1 MKQGVRSR
9 IGSGIA
15 LLTGAFAIASFSIIG
30 PAQAQ
35 EIRIGLLAPL
45 TGPLAQ
51 PGNDM
56 VNGHQL
62 FWEEAEHTAG
72 GREVRVIVAD
82 TACNPDQAITQ
93 ARRLVDQEDVHVLV
107 GPLCGHEG
115 PAVAQV
121 SRETGVPVILDPAG
135 ADDITKWDRV
145 PTVVRTALSASQI
158 GHPFGDYLYNE
169 LGLRNVTFIGQD
181 YTFGQE
187 VTLGAIQS
195 FTELG
200 GEVASLIWSP
210 IGTTDYGP
218 VIAGIPSDTDG
229 VAVTIVGADRI
240 RLFDAWFDFG
250 MDRRHQIYG
259 GYWLHEDALPQVDER
274 AIGLISN
281 ALNYVAGIETPEN
294 DAFVDAFVE
303 RHQQMPS
310 WMAES
315 GYTSGLWTKTAL
327 DAIEGDIEDVEAFLA
342 AVRAAEINAPRG
354 PLKLD
359 DYDNPIQNVY
369 VSEVRQ
375 REHPVLGEILVN
387 VPIKTYEEVS
397 QFWTWDPEEFL
408 ARGPYQR

>member
-1 MKQGVRSR
+1 MLDRKHHIPRS
-9 IGSGIA
+9 
-15 LLTGAFAIASFSIIG
+15 LCLTMVAMAAASFG
-30 PAQAQ
+30 FATEVRAE

-51 PGNDM
+51 PGHDM

-62 FWEEAEHTAG
+62 FWEQIGHTAG
-72 GREVRVIVAD
+72 GRDVRVIVAD

-93 ARRLVDQEDVHVLV
+93 ARRLIDQDNVHVLV

-121 SRETGVPVILDPAG
+121 SRETGIPVILDPAG

-158 GHPFGDYLYNE
+158 GHPFGDYLYND

-195 FTELG
+195 FKELG
-200 GEVASLIWSP
+200 GEVAGLIWSP

-218 VIAGIPSDTDG
+218 VIAGIPGDSDG

-259 GYWLHEDALPQVDER
+259 TYWLHEDALPQVDDR
-274 AIGLISN
+274 AVGLISN
-281 ALNYVAGIETPEN
+281 SLNYVAGIETEEN
-294 DAFVDAFVE
+294 KAFVDAFVAK
-303 RHQQMPS
+303 HNQMPS

-327 DAIEGDIEDVEAFLA
+327 DSIDGNIEDTQAFLD
-342 AVRAAEINAPRG
+342 AVRSAEINAPRG

-359 DYDNPIQNVY
+359 EYDNPIQNVY
-369 VSEVRQ
+369 ISEVQ
-375 REHPVLGEILVN
+375 KQDHPVLGEILVN

-397 QFWTWDPEEFL
+397 QFWTWSPEEFL